1 MERRKDNKGK
11 VLNKGETQRKDGTYM
26 YRYYDAHKER
36 KTIYAPTLNELRIK
50 EKEINKD
57 ILQGIYTTDMTLN
70 QIFDRYLEQNVNIKP
85 RTKFK
90 YRTEYDRWIGNS
102 WIGKYKLNQLV
113 KSDIVLFYKELSE
126 KGYSNGTIK
135 CIHKYIN
142 GILEMAFE
150 DDMIRRNFAKKCIDP
165 YKKISTRTALT
176 KRETDLFLTACENA
190 RWGYNYLLGFKLML
204 LTGLRVG
211 EMTGLTWNDIDLKNR
226 TINVDHQFIQG
237 DDKSRT
243 SYHIDATKTTN
254 GKRKVPMSDDVYEL
268 LKELKETTY
277 FDSLKFNSCVDGYKG
292 FVLHTRSGLPIL
304 TARFN
309 EYAHKIVNEYNTNH
323 EEKLPNIT
331 CHICRH
337 TFCTRMAELNMNP
350 NALIKIVGH
359 ASYKTTENVYISV
372 EDDFVNEEFF
382 RVMRGIG

>member
-1 MERRKDNKGK
+1 M
-11 VLNKGETQRKDGTYM
+11 VCL
-26 YRYYDAHKER
+26 
-36 KTIYAPTLNELRIK
+36 
-50 EKEINKD
+50 
-57 ILQGIYTTDMTLN
+57 
-70 QIFDRYLEQNVNIKP
+70 
-85 RTKFK
+85 
-90 YRTEYDRWIGNS
+90 
-102 WIGKYKLNQLV
+102 KL
-113 KSDIVLFYKELSE
+113 
-126 KGYSNGTIK
+126 
-135 CIHKYIN
+135 H
-142 GILEMAFE
+142 FE

-165 YKKISTRTALT
+165 YKKINTRTALT

-204 LTGLRVG
+204 LTGLRIG

-243 SYHIDATKTTN
+243 SYHIDATKTSN

-268 LKELKETTY
+268 LKELKESTY
-277 FDSLKFNSCVDGYKG
+277 FDSLKFDTSVDGYKG

-309 EYAHKIVNEYNTNH
+309 EYAHKIVDEYNNVH

-372 EDDFVNEEFF
+372 EDEFVNEEFF

>member
-1 MERRKDNKGK
+1 MLFRS
-11 VLNKGETQRKDGTYM
+11 
-26 YRYYDAHKER
+26 
-36 KTIYAPTLNELRIK
+36 
-50 EKEINKD
+50 
-57 ILQGIYTTDMTLN
+57 
-70 QIFDRYLEQNVNIKP
+70 
-85 RTKFK
+85 
-90 YRTEYDRWIGNS
+90 WIGSS

-142 GILEMAFE
+142 GVLEMAFE

-165 YKKISTRTALT
+165 YKKINTRTALT

-204 LTGLRVG
+204 LTGLRIG

-243 SYHIDATKTTN
+243 SYHIDATKTSN

-268 LKELKETTY
+268 LKELKESTY
-277 FDSLKFNSCVDGYKG
+277 FDSLKFDTSVDGYKG

-309 EYAHKIVNEYNTNH
+309 EYAHKIVDEYNNVH

-372 EDDFVNEEFF
+372 EDEFVNEEFF